1 MKANGLKRA
10 ALCVAL
16 GACLGSLLPTVAFAQ
31 AVSGAVAGRASAG
44 DQITVVST
52 STGQTRTV
60 TASADGTYRLGQLPV
75 GDYQL
80 QLSRDGQP
88 LGEPV
93 AVSVAVGGTTTVN
106 LGSGGG
112 VVNLDALQ
120 VVGTRVVNRVD
131 VSTTE
136 TSFNVNRQ
144 ELQRLPV
151 AQDFAAVALL
161 APGVV
166 GGNSTFGGLSFA
178 GSSVAEN
185 AVFINGLNVTDMYT
199 RRGFSSAPFAFFN
212 EFQVKTGGYSVE
224 FGRSTGG
231 VINAVTRSGS
241 NELKGGV
248 EITAEPS
255 AWRSSGRDHFHR
267 DGTPHS
273 YASRDDSSF
282 FKTNVWG
289 SGALVQDKLFLF
301 AMYEDRNDSGHNT
314 SNDALTWFKNES
326 ENGFWGAKL
335 DWNITDNHSLALLA
349 FSDEGDVTSGSY
361 NYDWDENQIGGW
373 GGDSVTETG
382 GRNYSATY
390 TGHFGENFTAR
401 AMVGQNNQRAFTSS
415 SLDQACSPVFTDA
428 SYASRLGQLN
438 GLRPGCHPT
447 GAAVAERDDTRD
459 VARLDFEWQLGRHLL
474 RFGVDRELMTT
485 EQATRYPGP
494 TQLAYTAYV
503 ARPGDEVWDGAGAYV
518 PAGVTEMLRARN
530 RVSGGTFETEAN
542 AFYLE
547 DIWNITPNL
556 MLNLGVRWDRFEN
569 RTADGDAFIKMDDL
583 IAPRVGFS
591 WDVKGDATTKLFGN
605 AGRYYLPVTNNIN
618 VNFAGG
624 LTDEY
629 SYYVL
634 NGWQQQA
641 NPVTGAPYAAPI
653 IGQQIGPV
661 DTRMNTGAADL
672 RQSVD
677 RDLKAVYQDEY
688 ILGFQSMINQAWS
701 WGVNATY
708 RTMDRALDDL
718 RLNYT
723 PCGPTGTT
731 LWPIANPGESLTIW
745 GDSSIGCATEGWIT
759 IDTANSGYRKGGSG
773 EVVGYSK
780 PKRTY
785 KALEFQLDR
794 GWDEKWLFN
803 ASYLWSRSDG
813 NFEGPVNSDTGY
825 GDTGMVQHWD
835 HPANNERY
843 GVLFND
849 FRHQFKLRAAYALNE
864 QWSFGTT
871 LQVQSGGPIT
881 AFGVMWPGDTVAGG
895 STSNESGGGGTGWLC
910 VANCSG
916 PYDQRRFEYTPR
928 GAYGRLPWTWTM
940 GANVTWRL
948 PVEGIDLSVRLS
960 VFNLFNN
967 QTVVNVHQ
975 RYEAQ
980 PGQFRENTFNTGTR
994 WQAPRYTQLMATW
1007 NF

>member
-241 NELKGGV
+241 NDLKGGV

-349 FSDEGDVTSGSY
+349 FSDEGDVTNGSY

-494 TQLAYTAYV
+494 SQLAYTAYV

-916 PYDQRRFEYTPR
+916 PYDQRQFEYTPR

>member
-349 FSDEGDVTSGSY
+349 FSDEGDVTNGSY

-494 TQLAYTAYV
+494 SQLAYTAYV

-547 DIWNITPNL
+547 DIWNITPNF

-916 PYDQRRFEYTPR
+916 PYDQRQFEYTPR